1 MTARKTPGKRLRATL
16 DKLLPTGAEWD
27 EQEQVTLDMIETAAN
42 RAADLQA
49 IFDAEMAKPQTSP
62 HRVSVLA
69 SELRQHESN
78 IARLI
83 ATLDPQMQKPKSA
96 RHVEAANR
104 RWRDKSK
111 VGA

>member
-16 DKLLPTGAEWD
+16 DNLLPPGVEWD
-27 EQEQVTLDMIETAAN
+27 EQEQVTLDMIETAAE
-42 RAADLQA
+42 RAAALQA
-49 IFDAEMAKPQTSP
+49 VFDAEMAQPQISA

-83 ATLDPQMQKPKSA
+83 ASLDPQMEKPKSA